1 MAVKYIKFKVTA
13 ESLAVRKKPSLKGE
27 VFSYVKKG
35 ETLKAIKGK
44 IKVADGV
51 KWRQIVLKDKK
62 VWVSTKYLKRFTPNY
77 RKRVVDNAKIVY
89 NTIVKVGAKHE
100 GGAKSLDEI
109 KKKKKTTCATSVSAV
124 LQESKMMAKGKLISH
139 TKAVGSS
146 KAVKKKNTKG
156 KAISGLGN
164 LKEGTYAIHK
174 VGKSWKNVPKKYK
187 VPGAILIYD
196 SNIAIY
202 KGEDKFYSANNGS
215 SQKDSKGRYKSVVT
229 GPKSYCGTS
238 PLLYVIIP
246 TC

>member
-1 MAVKYIKFKVTA
+1 MKFVKFKVTA

-35 ETLKAIKGK
+35 ETLNAINGK
-44 IKVADGV
+44 IKVVDGV
-51 KWRQIVLKDKK
+51 KWRQILLKNTKC
-62 VWVSTKYLKRFTPNY
+62 WVSTKYLKRFSTNY

-89 NTIVKVGAKHE
+89 STIVKVGAKHE
-100 GGAKSLDEI
+100 GGAKSLDGI

-124 LQESKMMAKGKLISH
+124 LQESKMMPKGKLISH

-164 LKEGTYAIHK
+164 LKSGTYAIHK
-174 VGKSWKNVPKKYK
+174 VGKSWKHVPAKYK
-187 VPGAILIYD
+187 VPGAVVVYD

-202 KGEDKFYSANNGS
+202 MGDYFYSANNGS
-215 SQKDSKGRYKSVVT
+215 SQKKHGKYVNVKAKS
-229 GPKSYCGTS
+229 GYCYSS
-238 PLLYVIIP
+238 PALYIIIP
-246 TC
+246 TA

>member
-51 KWRQIVLKDKK
+51 KWRQIVLKNTK

-77 RKRVVDNAKIVY
+77 RKRVIDNAKIVY

-187 VPGAILIYD
+187 VPGAVVVYD

-202 KGEDKFYSANNGS
+202 MGDYFYSANNGG
-215 SQKDSKGRYKSVVT
+215 SQKKHGKYVNVKAKS
-229 GPKSYCGTS
+229 GYCYNS
-238 PLLYVIIP
+238 PVLYIIIP
-246 TC
+246 TA